1 MCDGHGGGG
10 LVASL
15 YAAMLAEGDI
25 EALVNKRLIGVV
37 VVGQQSL
44 LELALFPEDSL
55 KKRER
60 DRKSGSLNLMADTRW
75 RSQHMHGLHVTFTLA
90 DSLPTKH
97 ALRETGGGGMLL
109 QKKFECGYQP
119 PAFTAELHIKGSPRN
134 ENRQACRSFVCY
146 KTFLKLH
153 RKTVWQHSP
162 EQLR

>member
-1 MCDGHGGGG
+1 
-10 LVASL
+10 
-15 YAAMLAEGDI
+15 
-25 EALVNKRLIGVV
+25 
-37 VVGQQSL
+37 
-44 LELALFPEDSL
+44 
-55 KKRER
+55 
-60 DRKSGSLNLMADTRW
+60 
-75 RSQHMHGLHVTFTLA
+75 MHGLHVTFTLA